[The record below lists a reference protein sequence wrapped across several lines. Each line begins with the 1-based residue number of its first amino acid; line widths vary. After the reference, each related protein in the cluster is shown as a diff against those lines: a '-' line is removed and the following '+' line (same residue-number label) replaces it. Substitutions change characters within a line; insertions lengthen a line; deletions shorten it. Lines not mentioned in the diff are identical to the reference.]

1 MNKNS
6 HRPAIAWIAGAL
18 YVASQFLCSAPVFA
32 ALGSDMSSVRVDREA
47 MRGQLNTISM
57 QHYDVHEIK
66 GDDGMILREYANG
79 QGKIFAVTWQGPMPP
94 NLQKLF
100 GTYFDQFQ
108 AAAADSAHAHP
119 GMHRQL
125 SITQPDFVLQAL
137 GKWGAFHGKAY
148 VPSLVPAGVF
158 VVDLP

>member
-1 MNKNS
+1 MNRKS
-6 HRPAIAWIAGAL
+6 HRLATAWVAGAL
-18 YVASQFLCSAPVFA
+18 SVASQFLCAAPVYA
-32 ALGSDMSSVRVDREA
+32 ALGGDMTSVRVDSDA
-47 MRGQLNTISM
+47 MQGQLNTTSM

-66 GDDGMILREYANG
+66 GEDGVLLREYANG
-79 QGKIFAVTWQGPMPP
+79 QGKIFAVSWQGPLPP

-108 AAAADSAHAHP
+108 AGAADSAHAHP

-125 SITQPDFVLQAL
+125 TITHPDFILQSV
-137 GKWGAFHGKAY
+137 GRWGAFHGKAY
-148 VPSLVPAGVF
+148 VTSLVPAGVL